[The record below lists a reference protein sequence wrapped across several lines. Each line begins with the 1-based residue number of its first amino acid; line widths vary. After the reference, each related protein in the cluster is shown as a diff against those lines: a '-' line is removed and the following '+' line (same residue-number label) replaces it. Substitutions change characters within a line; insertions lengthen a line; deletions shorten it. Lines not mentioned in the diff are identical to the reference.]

1 MKPSRNFRLLT
12 TLLPVLLLLSL
23 LPSWGD
29 VPDSGV
35 SPEDKA
41 AIAPVNPSASP
52 EARRLLQYLTGLSGQ
67 GIISGQHDYLESP
80 DEFNNK
86 LKSASGKYALLHGYE
101 LGALNHQSAEKI
113 AMQRQSVVNS
123 AIKWYEGG
131 GIVAMTFHQNL
142 PGTPPV
148 WSNVSMKLSQEQFNA
163 YVTPGTPQYNSLI
176 AELDDIS
183 GYLGELRDA
192 GVPVLWRPYHEMN
205 GDWFWWGDK
214 SNFATLWNLVYDRFT
229 HIHKLNNLLWVW
241 NPNAPGPTAGPYREY
256 YPGPGTVD
264 VLAADIYNNDYQQ
277 AYYDDLLKLAGS
289 KPIGIGESGELPDP
303 KILSKTQSRWV
314 YMMTWGKM
322 LTGNNSTGQIQSFM
336 GSPYTVSRDDY
347 IRTVG
352 VASLSEKL
360 TATNGLNG
368 AYFNNAE
375 LMGKP
380 VLIRQ
385 DSVIDFNWHGGSP
398 AAGIGADTF
407 SVRWKGK
414 IKPPSS
420 GDYTFLVS
428 ADDGVRLW
436 VGGKLIIDSWE
447 NRSGMD
453 RTGSMKLR
461 KDILYDIK
469 VEYYEN
475 RGDAS
480 ISLKWAGPH
489 LKEAVVPQNAL
500 FLP

>member
-1 MKPSRNFRLLT
+1 MKPSCNYRLLT
-12 TLLPVLLLLSL
+12 TLFPVLLLLSL
-23 LPSWGD
+23 LLSWD
-29 VPDSGV
+29 NPK
-35 SPEDKA
+35 DKA
-41 AIAPVNPSASP
+41 AIDPVNPSASP
-52 EARRLLQYLTGLSGQ
+52 EASRLLQYLTELSGQ
-67 GIISGQHDYLESP
+67 GIISGQHDYLENP

-101 LGALNHQSAEKI
+101 LGALNHQSPKTI
-113 AMQRQSVVNS
+113 AKQRQAVVDS

-142 PGTPPV
+142 PGTSPI

-163 YVTPGTPQYNSLI
+163 YVTPGTSQYNSLI
-176 AELDDIS
+176 AELDDIAV
-183 GYLGELRDA
+183 YLGKLRDA

-214 SNFATLWNLVYDRFT
+214 SNFAALWNLVYDRFT
-229 HIHKLNNLLWVW
+229 HIHKLDNLLWVW
-241 NPNAPGPTAGPYREY
+241 NPNAPGPTAGPYSEY
-256 YPGPGTVD
+256 YPGSDTVD
-264 VLAADIYNNDYQQ
+264 VLAADIYNNDYKQ
-277 AYYDDLLKLAGS
+277 AYYDGLLELAGS

-303 KILSKTQSRWV
+303 EVLAKTQSRWV

-322 LTGNNSTGQIQSFM
+322 LTGNNSAQQIQSFM
-336 GSPYTVSRDDY
+336 GSPYTVSRGDY

-352 VASLSEKL
+352 VASVSEAI
-360 TATNGLNG
+360 TATNGLTG
-368 AYFNNAE
+368 EYFNNAE

-380 VLIRQ
+380 ALIRH
-385 DSVIDFNWHGGSP
+385 DSLIDFNWHGGSP
-398 AAGIGADTF
+398 AAGIGVDTF

-420 GDYTFLVS
+420 GDYTFSVS

-461 KDILYDIK
+461 KDTLYDIK